1 MSLAP
6 CISEHERAQMER
18 TEKASMH
25 GYPRLGPPFNAYFQS
40 YERAVYRLH
49 TEGGELVAY
58 AIVDTSRPRLL
69 VMRIHEL
76 HVEQAWRRQTHAT
89 RLVHAI
95 EDGAPVNSSL
105 EVHVHAANS
114 IALSFYAAFSCTLH
128 ARTDDG
134 VLVLQHQKPEG
145 RPQAVPT
152 PSPAVWRRAQGVKTA
167 LAARSACRTWD
178 SLTSR
183 SFSKAQGSVCEEAAL
198 ACRKV

>member
-1 MSLAP
+1 MHRTAAAASDDSPIRALPTPPVVGAGDAGDAGDAGNAGGAGGAGNAGDTAGTTMQAFYDSPICALPTPPACENFRAGAGARASAIYETEMSLAP

-18 TEKASMH
+18 MEEASMH
-25 GYPRLGPPFNAYFQS
+25 GYPRLGPPYNAYFQS

-95 EDGAPVNSSL
+95 PPPVRRWL
-105 EVHVHAANS
+105 
-114 IALSFYAAFSCTLH
+114 L
-128 ARTDDG
+128 
-134 VLVLQHQKPEG
+134 
-145 RPQAVPT
+145 PQVT
-152 PSPAVWRRAQGVKTA
+152 PWLG
-167 LAARSACRTWD
+167 
-178 SLTSR
+178 
-183 SFSKAQGSVCEEAAL
+183 
-198 ACRKV
+198 

>member
-1 MSLAP
+1 
-6 CISEHERAQMER
+6 
-18 TEKASMH
+18 MH

-49 TEGGELVAY
+49 AEGGELVAY

-95 EDGAPVNSSL
+95 EDGATVNSSL

-114 IALSFYAAFSCTLH
+114 IALSFYAALSFTVGGEP
-128 ARTDDG
+128 TDG
-134 VLVLQHQKPEG
+134 
-145 RPQAVPT
+145 
-152 PSPAVWRRAQGVKTA
+152 
-167 LAARSACRTWD
+167 RSAFFPGCRQL
-178 SLTSR
+178 LT
-183 SFSKAQGSVCEEAAL
+183 L
-198 ACRKV
+198 